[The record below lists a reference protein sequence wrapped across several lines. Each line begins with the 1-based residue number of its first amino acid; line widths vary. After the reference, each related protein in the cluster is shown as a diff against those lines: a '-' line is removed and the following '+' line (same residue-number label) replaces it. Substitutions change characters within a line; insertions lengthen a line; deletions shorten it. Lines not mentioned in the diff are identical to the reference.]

1 MLIKITGRTGEVT
14 ELEHPDGD
22 TVLRPD
28 FLHGITA
35 KTMVKEI
42 VVPEGI
48 RTLADEVFMGLRFL
62 EKVHLPDTIGIIG
75 NNAFCEC
82 ESLTEIN
89 IPKRVGSI
97 GESAFRNCEKLEAIN
112 LYECH
117 ASQIQAHTFDGCKA
131 LKDVSLP
138 KELYVICDGAFH
150 SCYNLEF
157 IMIPESTFA
166 IGAKAFYDCVKLKHF
181 SLPSNIAKVG
191 KDAFTD
197 TKYWTNKD
205 NYVNGIL
212 WNNDVILDG
221 SKYKKPVLKIHKGN
235 QVVFADECFAY
246 NTKLIDV
253 YISCPNVEVGEGA
266 FRSSSVLLFQINTG
280 EEIAPKEEGV
290 IVIGKQAFKRS
301 EISVIRICSNSF
313 CAHKEAFW
321 VIGIDELDIRTKSF
335 TLDTD
340 AISNTHIKNLTLE
353 DNMVMVNVED
363 DCSQNTTF
371 DSIAIIKRKKSR
383 KSIVCE
389 ITKETFNVP
398 DIDFFHEIV
407 TGLCKDNEE

>member
-28 FLHGITA
+28 FLQGTTA

-42 VVPEGI
+42 IVPEGI
-48 RTLADEVFMGLRFL
+48 RILEDEVFMGLRFL
-62 EKVHLPDTIGIIG
+62 EKVHLPDTIGVIG
-75 NNAFCEC
+75 SNAFGEC
-82 ESLTEIN
+82 ENLTAIN
-89 IPKRVGSI
+89 IPKRVGGI
-97 GESAFRNCEKLEAIN
+97 GESAFRNCEKLETID
-112 LYECH
+112 LCECH
-117 ASQIQAHTFDGCKA
+117 VSQIQAHTFDGCKA
-131 LKDVSLP
+131 LKNVYLP
-138 KELYVICDGAFH
+138 KNLYLICDGAFH
-150 SCYNLEF
+150 SCYNLES
-157 IMIPESTFA
+157 IKIPETTFS
-166 IGAKAFYDCVKLKHF
+166 IGAEAFYDCVKLKHF

-191 KDAFTD
+191 KNAFAD
-197 TKYWTNKD
+197 TKYWTDKD

-221 SKYKKPVLKIHKGN
+221 SKYKKPVLKIHKDK
-235 QVVFADECFAY
+235 QVVFADECFA
-246 NTKLIDV
+246 NNKKLVDV
-253 YISCPNVEVGEGA
+253 YISCPNVEIGEGA
-266 FRSSSVLLFQINTG
+266 FQFSSVLLFQINT
-280 EEIAPKEEGV
+280 EEGIAPKEEGV

-371 DSIAIIKRKKSR
+371 NSITIIKRKKSR

-389 ITKETFNVP
+389 ITKETFSVP
-398 DIDFFHEIV
+398 DVDFFHEIV
-407 TGLCKDNEE
+407 IGLCKDEE